1 MNAYLLS
8 DVTLSLLRYRRY
20 HLSKEGY
27 LLCFG
32 ITTVIAVSLFAY
44 MAVKKSGL
52 IKAMDF
58 SGKEEYNEYK
68 RGCKYNYR
76 NRFCISDVWVI
87 NEFSYKFYPAD
98 DMISVERTN
107 KQRNK
112 NLYGIT
118 ITYRG
123 GTDVFCVTSSKERER
138 LVRNVEEFIRCRDQG
153 KLFVPDNFY
162 M

>member
-1 MNAYLLS
+1 M
-8 DVTLSLLRYRRY
+8 
-20 HLSKEGY
+20 
-27 LLCFG
+27 
-32 ITTVIAVSLFAY
+32 
-44 MAVKKSGL
+44 L
-52 IKAMDF
+52 ICSVMRHSAF
-58 SGKEEYNEYK
+58 SATASAFQTYG
-68 RGCKYNYR
+68 
-76 NRFCISDVWVI
+76 I

-107 KQRNK
+107 KQWNK

-123 GTDVFCVTSSKERER
+123 GTDVLSVTSSKERER

>member
-1 MNAYLLS
+1 MNAHLLS
-8 DVTLSLLRYRRY
+8 DAALSLLRY
-20 HLSKEGY
+20 
-27 LLCFG
+27 
-32 ITTVIAVSLFAY
+32 
-44 MAVKKSGL
+44 
-52 IKAMDF
+52 
-58 SGKEEYNEYK
+58 
-68 RGCKYNYR
+68 
-76 NRFCISDVWVI
+76 RFCISDVWVI

-107 KQRNK
+107 KQWNK

-123 GTDVFCVTSSKERER
+123 GTDVLSVTSSKERER